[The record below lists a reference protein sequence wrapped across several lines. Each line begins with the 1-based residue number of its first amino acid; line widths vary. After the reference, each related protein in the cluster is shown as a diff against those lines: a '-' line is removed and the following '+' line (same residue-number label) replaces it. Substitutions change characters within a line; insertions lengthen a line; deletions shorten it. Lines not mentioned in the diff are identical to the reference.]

1 MTYYKFTNNTFSI
14 QGQRAISKPIPAT
27 IDLRAM
33 YLDVSTAFGANE
45 AKVFDKCR
53 ATEEKVARWA
63 IWTILHSHGY
73 NKSAMG
79 RMIGGHDHATVN
91 YGLSEFEKLVQTDS
105 TISEK
110 WDKVKNY
117 REPSTP
123 TNTYNA
129 SDWQ

>member
-1 MTYYKFTNNTFSI
+1 
-14 QGQRAISKPIPAT
+14 
-27 IDLRAM
+27 
-33 YLDVSTAFGANE
+33 
-45 AKVFDKCR
+45 
-53 ATEEKVARWA
+53 
-63 IWTILHSHGY
+63 
-73 NKSAMG
+73 MG